1 LLAFGNASSE
11 GRIMNLPI
19 ESIKPNPYQPR
30 KIFDEQ
36 ELLSLSLSI
45 ARNGLIQPLIVR
57 RTNEGDYE
65 LVAGERRIRAAKMAG
80 LTKLPCIVSRMDTEQ
95 SSVVALIEN
104 LQRSDLDF
112 FEEAY
117 GYRRLID
124 SFGLTQESVAQ
135 RVGRSQS
142 AIANKIRLLRLSDNL
157 VSRIRGA
164 GLSERHARALLK
176 LEDTRREQTLDY
188 VIENHLNVEK
198 TEEYID
204 RLIQAGPIAILPKRK
219 AKPLI
224 KDIRFFFNTVNR
236 AVDLIKQSGIEAV
249 CGREELEDSY
259 KITILVPKNR

>member
-1 LLAFGNASSE
+1 
-11 GRIMNLPI
+11 MNLPI

-65 LVAGERRIRAAKMAG
+65 LVAGERRIRAARMAG
-80 LTKLPCIVSRMDTEQ
+80 LTKLPCIVARMDTEQ
-95 SSVVALIEN
+95 SSVVAMIEN

-117 GYRRLID
+117 GYRGLID

-142 AIANKIRLLRLSDNL
+142 AVANKLRLLRLSESL
-157 VSRIRGA
+157 VSRIRES
-164 GLSERHARALLK
+164 GLSERHARAMLK
-176 LEDTRREQTLDY
+176 LDENRREQALDY
-188 VIENHLNVEK
+188 IIENHLNVEK
-198 TEEYID
+198 TEEYIEK
-204 RLIQAGPIAILPKRK
+204 LVQAAPIAILPKKK
-219 AKPLI
+219 AKPVI
-224 KDIRFFFNTVNR
+224 KDIRFFFNSVNR
-236 AVDLIKQSGIEAV
+236 AVDMIKQSGIDAV

-259 KITILVPKNR
+259 RITILVPKNR

>member
-1 LLAFGNASSE
+1 
-11 GRIMNLPI
+11 MTLPI

-57 RTNEGDYE
+57 RTNEGEYE

-95 SSVVALIEN
+95 SSVVAMIEN
-104 LQRSDLDF
+104 LQRSDLNF

-142 AIANKIRLLRLSDNL
+142 AVANKLRLLRLSESL
-157 VSRIRGA
+157 ATRIRES
-164 GLSERHARALLK
+164 GLSERHARAMLK
-176 LEDTRREQTLDY
+176 LDDNRREQALDY
-188 VIENHLNVEK
+188 IIENHLNVEK

-204 RLIQAGPIAILPKRK
+204 KLIQAVPITILPKK
-219 AKPLI
+219 KPKPVI
-224 KDIRFFFNTVNR
+224 KDIRFFFNSVNR
-236 AVDLIKQSGIEAV
+236 AVDMIKQSGIDAV

-259 KITILVPKNR
+259 RITILVPKNR